1 MNLSSSPPRSRVRS
15 LLRLPIEDVIAGLAF
30 VVVVA
35 SVLWGVLTRYLL
47 AQPAAWSYE
56 VATIGFA
63 WLVFFGAAA
72 CVRYRAH
79 ADIDVLVNFFSPAWQ
94 RRVALFNF
102 WLLVLFFGTLSILFG
117 IHTADAH
124 KSVTIALN
132 LPRSI
137 IYVPLCLATLM
148 MLVRH
153 VDAWLSVE
161 DATHHVQEANI
172 T

>member
-1 MNLSSSPPRSRVRS
+1 MSSALRRV
-15 LLRLPIEDVIAGLAF
+15 LDAPVEDFIAGVAM

-35 SVLWGVLTRYLL
+35 SVLWGVLTRYLF

-79 ADIDVLVNFFSPAWQ
+79 ADIDIFVALFPPTWQ
-94 RRVALFNF
+94 RAVAVFNF
-102 WLLVLFFGTLSILFG
+102 WLLTVFFGVLAILFG
-117 IHTADAH
+117 LHTIDAH
-124 KSVTIALN
+124 KSTTIALN
-132 LPRSI
+132 LPRSW
-137 IYVPLCLATLM
+137 IYVPLCLAM
-148 MLVRH
+148 VAMLVRH
-153 VDAWLSVE
+153 IEAWLTPAGE
-161 DATHHVQEANI
+161 DAPAHEANI

>member
-1 MNLSSSPPRSRVRS
+1 MNAAAHAPRKRRR
-15 LLRLPIEDVIAGLAF
+15 RLIDAPIEDTIAGVAF

-35 SVLWGVLTRYLL
+35 SVLWGVLTRYLF

-79 ADIDVLVNFFSPAWQ
+79 ADIDVLVALFSPAWQ
-94 RRVALFNF
+94 RVVAVFNF
-102 WLLVLFFGTLSILFG
+102 WLLALFFAALSVFFA
-117 IHTADAH
+117 IHTVDAH

-132 LPRSI
+132 LPRSL
-137 IYVPLCLATLM
+137 IYVPLCLATVM

-153 VDAWLSVE
+153 VDAWLHP
-161 DATHHVQEANI
+161 DAAAQAVHEANI

>member
-1 MNLSSSPPRSRVRS
+1 MTSAARTEHRKR
-15 LLRLPIEDVIAGLAF
+15 RRMIDAPIEEAIAGTAL

-35 SVLWGVLTRYLL
+35 SVLWGVLTRYLF
-47 AQPAAWSYE
+47 AQPAAWSFE

-79 ADIDVLVNFFSPAWQ
+79 ADIDILVALFSPPWQ
-94 RRVALFNF
+94 RAVAVFNF
-102 WLLVLFFGTLSILFG
+102 WLLTVFFAALAVFFAV
-117 IHTADAH
+117 HTVDAH

-132 LPRSI
+132 LPRSL
-137 IYVPLCLATLM
+137 IYVPLCLATIM

-153 VDAWLSVE
+153 VDAWVNPDTL
-161 DATHHVQEANI
+161 AQAAHEANI

>member
-1 MNLSSSPPRSRVRS
+1 MHSSSSTPRSSLRG
-15 LLRLPIEDVIAGLAF
+15 LLRLPIEDVIAGFAF
-30 VVVVA
+30 VVVVV

-79 ADIDVLVNFFSPAWQ
+79 ADIDVLVNLFSPAWQ
-94 RRVALFNF
+94 RGVAIFNF
-102 WLLVLFFGTLSILFG
+102 WLLALFFGMLSVLFG
-117 IHTADAH
+117 IHTVDAH

-153 VDAWLSVE
+153 VEAWLSAD
-161 DATHHVQEANI
+161 DAAQSVHEANI

>member
-1 MNLSSSPPRSRVRS
+1 MSRR
-15 LLRLPIEDVIAGLAF
+15 LRRVLDAPIEDTIAGLAM

-35 SVLWGVLTRYLL
+35 SVLWGVLTRYLF

-79 ADIDVLVNFFSPAWQ
+79 ADIDVLVALFPPAWQ
-94 RRVALFNF
+94 RAVAIFNF
-102 WLLVLFFGTLSILFG
+102 WLLAGFFGVLTVLFGL
-117 IHTADAH
+117 HTADAH
-124 KSVTIALN
+124 KSTTIALN
-132 LPRSI
+132 LPRSW

-153 VDAWLSVE
+153 VDAWFRPS
-161 DATHHVQEANI
+161 DAQPPAHEAHI
-172 T
+172 S